1 MNKKFLFTIAAVL
14 TAILVSFSSIAVFA
28 AGEAGMPEGVV
39 KRENSAGDVNTD
51 TETTAP
57 ENTTPVS
64 LQKKAGDVDGN
75 GEVNIND
82 VTVYQ
87 LTLAGK
93 IGVTDAFN
101 LNAETV
107 TDNKFNIT
115 DATGI
120 QYYVA
125 GTFRKLPV
133 TPDGYYAEIIRP

>member
-1 MNKKFLFTIAAVL
+1 MNKKFLSAITAVL
-14 TAILVSFSSIAVFA
+14 TAALVSFSSIAVFA
-28 AGEAGMPEGVV
+28 ADGDDGPAVLPGDIV
-39 KRENSAGDVNTD
+39 KVENEDNGAGDEVV
-51 TETTAP
+51 
-57 ENTTPVS
+57 TPPS

-75 GEVNIND
+75 GVVDIND

-87 LTLAGK
+87 LTLAGRTS
-93 IGVTDAFN
+93 VTEAFN

-120 QYYVA
+120 QFYVA
-125 GTFRKLPV
+125 GAFKKLPV